1 MFLNEAA
8 EKDYILFFEHDALH
22 ECATLEKTDK
32 GVRMKDAFKLS
43 ELK

>member
-22 ECATLEKTDK
+22 ECARLEKTEK
-32 GVRMKDAFKLS
+32 GVRVKEFITAR
-43 ELK
+43 EI

>member
-22 ECATLEKTDK
+22 ECATLERTEK
-32 GVRMKDAFKLS
+32 GVRVKDFVS
-43 ELK
+43 VREL